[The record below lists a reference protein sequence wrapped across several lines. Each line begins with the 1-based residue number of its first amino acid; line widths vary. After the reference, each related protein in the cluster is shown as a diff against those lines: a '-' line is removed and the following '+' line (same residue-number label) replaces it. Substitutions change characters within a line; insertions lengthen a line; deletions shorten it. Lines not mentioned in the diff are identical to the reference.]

1 MDNKERIDLKRL
13 MAQHS
18 DDYQDNTEGIR
29 RLRHSSLIIAEVAKM
44 ENIKKTSKGS
54 MPSESLLMK
63 CQTECSFLY
72 NKYTDIFNRLYKDEL
87 DLELLANML
96 ATLKKIED
104 GDLNQQEGSVII
116 GKILHKI
123 YVDSAMRRGNNV
135 DKEHENEESAE
146 PQPET
151 NHGKTMSYKEFKQMK
166 K

>member
-1 MDNKERIDLKRL
+1 MDNKERIDLKKL
-13 MAQHS
+13 MAHHS

-29 RLRHSSLIIAEVAKM
+29 RLRHSSLIIGEVAKM
-44 ENIKKTSKGS
+44 ENIKKTSKGI
-54 MPSESLLMK
+54 MPNESLLMK
-63 CQTECSFLY
+63 CQTDCSFLY

-104 GDLNQQEGSVII
+104 GALNQQEGSVII

-123 YVDSAMRRGNNV
+123 YVDSAVKRGTNA
-135 DKEHENEESAE
+135 DKENETDEPTE

-151 NHGKTMSYKEFKQMK
+151 NHGKTISYKEFKESK